1 MANIYEK
8 TVEVAL
14 FEIKKLFEY
23 AHGNLD
29 REAFPAKWGLVMYNN
44 VLLLGTPYAQIVQ
57 GTYDEKND
65 PKYIEYCQKMKAII
79 MKYVD
84 RDEQGN
90 PVFDENKQPVFTD
103 MNVEFTNEQE
113 RLDKEYA
120 ELNEKLTKK
129 DENNYKF
136 LKQKVKVKICACDL
150 EDIPDGVPPSIVG
163 IITKPAVAEE
173 PEAK

>member
-23 AHGNLD
+23 CHNNID
-29 REAFPAKWGLVMYNN
+29 EERFPAKWGLILYNN
-44 VLLLGTPYAQIVQ
+44 VLLLGTPYGQILQ
-57 GTYDEKND
+57 GVYDEKND
-65 PKYIEYCQKMKAII
+65 PKYMEYCSKMKAII

-90 PVFDENKQPVFTD
+90 PIFDENKQPVFTD

-113 RLDKEYA
+113 KLDREYA
-120 ELNEKLTKK
+120 ELNDKIMKKEEK
-129 DENNYKF
+129 NYDF

-150 EDIPDGVPPSIVG
+150 EEIPDGVPPAIVG
-163 IITKPAVAEE
+163 IITKPEVKPEE
-173 PEAK
+173 K